1 MTKKD
6 VFVLQ
11 DILLSNDQTAAAI
24 RRELESRK
32 ILAVNL
38 LSSPGAGKT
47 TLLEALA
54 DRLKGRARIAV
65 IEGDIETER
74 DAERIRA
81 KGVPAWQIT
90 TGGACHLEAKM
101 IGKVLPEI
109 PTDIDFLFI
118 ENVGNL
124 VCPAGYDLGERLR
137 IVLLSTPEGDDKP
150 KKYPKAFSTANVLLL
165 SKADLGPH
173 LPFNIEKAK
182 AEALALNPKLR
193 VFVISAITGEGLDDL
208 IDFLFLA
215 RAEIDIPCMS
225 FRWSPRCSRRS
236 SSRPGFTRPTGSPE
250 SKSRSE
256 RWPESCPNFSK
267 RPSIPIRKGRSP
279 KTPF

>member
-1 MTKKD
+1 
-6 VFVLQ
+6 
-11 DILLSNDQTAAAI
+11 
-24 RRELESRK
+24 
-32 ILAVNL
+32 
-38 LSSPGAGKT
+38 GKT

-54 DRLKGRARIAV
+54 DSLKGRARMAV

-74 DAERIRA
+74 DAERVRA

-101 IGKVLPEI
+101 IGKVLPQV

-150 KKYPKAFSTANVLLL
+150 KKYPKAFSTADVLLL
-165 SKADLGPH
+165 SKSDLGPY
-173 LPFNIEKAK
+173 LPFDMEKAK

-193 VFVISAITGEGLDDL
+193 VFIVSAATGEGMDDFVA
-208 IDFLFLA
+208 FLLQT
-215 RAEIDIPCMS
+215 RAEI
-225 FRWSPRCSRRS
+225 
-236 SSRPGFTRPTGSPE
+236 
-250 SKSRSE
+250 
-256 RWPESCPNFSK
+256 
-267 RPSIPIRKGRSP
+267 
-279 KTPF
+279 TPHA